1 MSKFLLGVLLWCS
14 LIFSGAVSADPI
26 GSPAADFS
34 AQTLGGQAFQ
44 LSALKGQPIL
54 LKIGTTWCPSCR
66 TQAKTIDKVRPF
78 LVENGVR
85 LVDVFIDETA
95 RSVER
100 YYRAGGYKKADAIIL
115 DNGSAYEQYN
125 VYVIPRVL
133 LIDEDFNIVRDGGDL
148 SARQLKS
155 LVTDM
160 VEGR

>member
-85 LVDVFIDETA
+85 LVDVFIGLAGIKRQTRSFWITA
-95 RSVER
+95 
-100 YYRAGGYKKADAIIL
+100 
-115 DNGSAYEQYN
+115 
-125 VYVIPRVL
+125 L
-133 LIDEDFNIVRDGGDL
+133 LTSSITF
-148 SARQLKS
+148 
-155 LVTDM
+155 T
-160 VEGR
+160 